1 MSLETAGGHTRD
13 HPVTVNGHTNTV
25 AAEEI
30 SFEELL
36 ALAFTPV
43 PAGLSWVFTVTYRG
57 GPAGPPEGSLAPGS
71 TVKVRDWMAFHVTK
85 SDSSAV

>member
-1 MSLETAGGHTRD
+1 MSMETSGGHTRD

-36 ALAFTPV
+36 ALAFSPV
-43 PAGLSWVFTVTYRG
+43 PAGPNWVFAVTYRG
-57 GPAGPPEGSLAPGS
+57 GAPDKPEGALDPGA
-71 TVKVRDWMAFHVTK
+71 TVQVRDWMAFHVTRTH
-85 SDSSAV
+85 SS